1 MYDSLKDKQVD
12 DALLKLEEKREPYT
26 KAQQLGAGRMKP
38 KKESTFGK
46 RPSKGAFGKKNYDW
60 NKKGKNLKPKIKKN
74 DIVDD
79 KYSKWLGTQPC
90 VITGII
96 AQRGTGA
103 DNIHCHH
110 IFGRTPTR
118 NDYLQ
123 VPLMGY
129 IHSWGF
135 ASYHSST
142 KADFIK
148 HHKLMVDDIIEFFED
163 MADHY
168 REKYLEEYQDI
179 SKNS

>member
-1 MYDSLKDKQVD
+1 MK
-12 DALLKLEEKREPYT
+12 EPYT
-26 KAQQLGAGRMKP
+26 KEKQLNKNRIKP

-46 RPSKGAFGKKNYDW
+46 RPSKGTFGKKPTVW
-60 NKKGKNLKPKIKKN
+60 NKKGNNLKPKVKRN

-90 VITGII
+90 AVTGIV
-96 AQRGTGA
+96 AERGVGA
-103 DNIHCHH
+103 DRIHCHH
-110 IFGRTPTR
+110 IYGRTPVR

-135 ASYHSST
+135 SSYHSST

-148 HHKLMVDDIIEFFED
+148 NNKLLIDDVIEFFED
-163 MADHY
+163 IAKMY
-168 REKYLEEYQDI
+168 QEKYVEEGGVI
-179 SKNS
+179 HKNN